1 MKELTTTYSHEKSY
15 YFLSL
20 SLEKTVLTS
29 LKRLLFEKKKMD
41 KPSSK
46 RSKKHHSIS
55 KSLKLT
61 ESYKAFGL

>member
-29 LKRLLFEKKKMD
+29 LKRLLFEKKMD

-61 ESYKAFGL
+61 ESYKACGL

>member
-29 LKRLLFEKKKMD
+29 LKRLLFEKKKWINRLQND
-41 KPSSK
+41 QKNIIVSVN
-46 RSKKHHSIS
+46 
-55 KSLKLT
+55 L
-61 ESYKAFGL
+61 